1 MQEILE
7 HSPTSFSKHV
17 IILDNGAQHCLEFI
31 KSKIPLEKSS
41 NNWNHWPYWKSNLKY
56 QFN

>member
-41 NNWNHWPYWKSNLKY
+41 NNWNH
-56 QFN
+56 